1 MQLFKENIHFLR
13 CWKSHQLGVVQDKF
27 PCRTWTRG
35 DLQNFVFMQS
45 LWTISKCNHSD
56 EHIYY
61 SGSTAGLPDTGCDP
75 DFVVLAP
82 FFLSI
87 GYSWLREVR
96 MHMEL
101 VNITYGCIW
110 NINHTSMQNWISTSI
125 KSIISEVFSLH
136 GRS

>member
-1 MQLFKENIHFLR
+1 MQLCKRNIIF
-13 CWKSHQLGVVQDKF
+13 CAAGSHISLEWSGTNFRVGRGQDATCKILFSCSLYGPFLGVIIQ
-27 PCRTWTRG
+27 T
-35 DLQNFVFMQS
+35 
-45 LWTISKCNHSD
+45 SK
-56 EHIYY
+56 YY